1 MANPKNDSP
10 DQPKDRSLDA
20 GDSNKTR
27 QILTAESQEPTA
39 PSQPAERNRNGA
51 FDLGVPKAKEP
62 DLSAVFKKDPE
73 FERRFFDM
81 TGENGNVVER
91 PLGGLFAPDSY
102 RNQAFRQMMGKYGTE
117 RVKETFAALE
127 QMGKKSEWVG
137 RGLRADEP
145 TFAEQNKK
153 LDQLANL
160 MKPGKIEAAQSAD
173 KLLKQDGFTKVL
185 TIEQMNDDK
194 LLKHLSDPAQRKAF
208 IDFNH
213 NSGTLGGA
221 YLRDNP
227 NHKDLSPTQN
237 LEAFGK
243 YKTNF
248 EDKEKLSAKPYLD
261 EINKAGEEP
270 TKHLSD
276 AMRKSRVLMIG
287 EQHSLD
293 GPMHK
298 FGAEA
303 MKDLRAA
310 GATHLAVE
318 IPQSQLDKYNKSRD
332 LKDLPEAYRTND
344 FGKMMDNAR
353 GSGMKVVGIDNGTGD
368 VDAKAAQERDN
379 FMAKQIKQ
387 ILDSDKN
394 NKVVYWSG
402 MLHGTDTTSGAYR
415 STADILRSQKV
426 AITTTMEQS
435 AATPTD
441 DLTYYAKHLDKPT
454 AISTKKTP
462 LIAGTEVPRLGN
474 DVQERYGMWDSV
486 LIFPPKRK

>member
-1 MANPKNDSP
+1 MANSKSDSP
-10 DQPKDRSLDA
+10 EQARDKSLEGAD
-20 GDSNKTR
+20 GNKTR
-27 QILTAESQEPTA
+27 QLLATESQERSG
-39 PSQPAERNRNGA
+39 PSQTAERNRNGA
-51 FDLGVPKAKEP
+51 FTLGVPKEKEP
-62 DLSAVFKKDPE
+62 DLVGIFKKDPE

-81 TGENGNVVER
+81 TGENGNVVEK

-137 RGLRADEP
+137 HGLRPDEP

-153 LDQLANL
+153 LELLANL
-160 MKPGKIEAAQSAD
+160 MKPGKLEAVQALD
-173 KLLKQDGFTKVL
+173 KSLKQEGFIKSL
-185 TIEQMNDDK
+185 TIEQMNDEK
-194 LLKHLSDPAQRKAF
+194 LLKHLADPSQRKAF
-208 IDFNH
+208 IDFQQ
-213 NSGTLGGA
+213 NSGNLARA
-221 YLRDNP
+221 YLKENP

-237 LEAFGK
+237 LEAFTK
-243 YKTNF
+243 FK
-248 EDKEKLSAKPYLD
+248 EDFDSKEKLKAKPYLD
-261 EINKAGEEP
+261 EINKAGEDP

-276 AMRKSRVLMIG
+276 AMGKNRVLMIG

-318 IPQSQLDKYNKSRD
+318 ISQSQLDKYNKSRD
-332 LKDLPEAYRTND
+332 LKDLPEAFQTND
-344 FGKMMDNAR
+344 FAKMMDNAR
-353 GSGMKVVGIDNGTGD
+353 SSGMKVVGIDNGTGD
-368 VDAKAAQERDN
+368 VNATAAQERDN
-379 FMAKQIKQ
+379 FMAKEMKQ
-387 ILDSDKN
+387 ILDADSS
-394 NKVVYWSG
+394 NKIVYWSG
-402 MLHGTDTTSGAYR
+402 LMHGADTTSGAYR
-415 STADILRSQKV
+415 SAADILRSQKV

-435 AATPTD
+435 SATPLD
-441 DLTYYAKHLDKPT
+441 ALTYYAKHLDKPT

>member
-1 MANPKNDSP
+1 MANPKKDSP
-10 DQPKDRSLDA
+10 EQAQEKSLDLGA
-20 GDSNKTR
+20 GDSAR
-27 QILTAESQEPTA
+27 QALTAESQERTA
-39 PSQPAERNRNGA
+39 PNQTAERNRNGA
-51 FDLGVPKAKEP
+51 FTLGVPKEKEP
-62 DLSAVFKKDPE
+62 DLGGIFKKDPE

-127 QMGKKSEWVG
+127 QMGKKAEWVG
-137 RGLRADEP
+137 HGLRPDEP

-160 MKPGKIEAAQSAD
+160 MKPGKLEAAQSAD
-173 KLLKQDGFTKVL
+173 KLLKQDGFTKTL
-185 TIEQMNDDK
+185 SIEQMNDEK

-208 IDFNH
+208 IDLH
-213 NSGTLGGA
+213 HSGSLAGA
-221 YLRDNP
+221 YLKENP

-237 LEAFGK
+237 LEAFRK
-243 YKTNF
+243 YRENF
-248 EDKEKLSAKPYLD
+248 EDKEKLKAKPYLD
-261 EINKAGEEP
+261 EINKAGEDP

-332 LKDLPEAYRTND
+332 LKDLPEAYQTND

-353 GSGMKVVGIDNGTGD
+353 SSDMKVIGIDNGTGD
-368 VDAKAAQERDN
+368 VNAAAAQERDN

-387 ILDSDKN
+387 ILDSNKD

-402 MLHGTDTTSGAYR
+402 MMHGADTTSGAYR

-435 AATPTD
+435 SATPSD

>member
-1 MANPKNDSP
+1 MANSNNDAP
-10 DQPKDRSLDA
+10 EKAQGRSLEGDA
-20 GDSNKTR
+20 AAKARNV
-27 QILTAESQEPTA
+27 LTAESQERPA
-39 PSQPAERNRNGA
+39 VNQPAERNRNGT

-62 DLSAVFKKDPE
+62 DLGAVFKKDPE

-91 PLGGLFAPDSY
+91 PLGGLFSPDSY
-102 RNQAFRQMMGKYGTE
+102 RNQAFRQMMGKHGTE
-117 RVKETFAALE
+117 RVKETFAILE
-127 QMGKKSEWVG
+127 QMGKKAEWVG
-137 RGLRADEP
+137 QGLRPDEP

-153 LDQLANL
+153 LDLLSNL
-160 MKPGKIEAAQSAD
+160 MKPGKLEAAHTAD
-173 KLLKQDGFTKVL
+173 KLLKQDGFTRTL
-185 TIEQMNDDK
+185 SLEQMNDEK
-194 LLKHLSDPAQRKAF
+194 LLKHLADPAQRKAF
-208 IDFNH
+208 IEFQ

-221 YLRDNP
+221 YLKDNP
-227 NHKDLSPTQN
+227 NHKDLSPSQN

-248 EDKEKLSAKPYLD
+248 EEKEKLKAKPYLD
-261 EINKAGEEP
+261 EINKAGEDP
-270 TKHLSD
+270 TKHVSD
-276 AMRKSRVLMIG
+276 AMRNNRVLMIG

-298 FGAEA
+298 FGAGA

-318 IPQSQLDKYNKSRD
+318 IPQGQLDKYNKSRD
-332 LKDLPEAYRTND
+332 LKDLPEAYQTSD
-344 FGKMMDNAR
+344 FAKMMDNAR
-353 GSGMKVVGIDNGTGD
+353 TSGMKVVGIDNGTGD
-368 VDAKAAQERDN
+368 TDGKAAQERDN

-402 MLHGTDTTSGAYR
+402 MMHGADTTSGAYR
-415 STADILRSQKV
+415 STADILRNQKV
-426 AITTTMEQS
+426 AISTTMEQS
-435 AATPTD
+435 SATPTD
-441 DLTYYAKHLDKPT
+441 DLTYYAKHLEKPT

>member
-1 MANPKNDSP
+1 MANPKSDTP
-10 DQPKDRSLDA
+10 EPAKERSLDV
-20 GDSNKTR
+20 GDGNKTR
-27 QILTAESQEPTA
+27 QILTAESQERTG
-39 PSQPAERNRNGA
+39 PSQTTERNRSGA
-51 FDLGVPKAKEP
+51 FTLGVPKEKEP
-62 DLSAVFKKDPE
+62 DLGGIFKKDPE

-127 QMGKKSEWVG
+127 QIGRNSEWVG
-137 RGLRADEP
+137 RDLRADEP

-153 LDQLANL
+153 LEQLANL
-160 MKPGKIEAAQSAD
+160 MKPGKVEAVQAID
-173 KLLKQDGFTKVL
+173 KSLKQEGFGKTL
-185 TIEQMNDDK
+185 TIEQMNDEK
-194 LLKHLSDPAQRKAF
+194 LLKHLADPTQRKAF
-208 IDFNH
+208 IDFQQ
-213 NSGTLGGA
+213 NSGSLGGA
-221 YLRDNP
+221 YLKENP

-243 YKTNF
+243 FKEKF
-248 EDKEKLSAKPYLD
+248 DLKEKLTAKPYLD
-261 EINKAGEEP
+261 EINRAGEDP

-276 AMRKSRVLMIG
+276 AMRNSRVLMIG

-310 GATHLAVE
+310 GATHLALE
-318 IPQSQLDKYNKSRD
+318 IPQSQLDKYNKSGN
-332 LKDLPEAYRTND
+332 LKDLPEAYQTND
-344 FGKMMDNAR
+344 FAKMMDNAR
-353 GSGMKVVGIDNGTGD
+353 STGMKVVGIDNGTGD
-368 VDAKAAQERDN
+368 SDARAAQERDN
-379 FMAKQIKQ
+379 FMARQMKQ
-387 ILDSDKN
+387 ILDANSG
-394 NKVVYWSG
+394 NKIVYWSG
-402 MLHGTDTTSGAYR
+402 MMHGADTTSGAYR

-435 AATPTD
+435 SATPAD

-462 LIAGTEVPRLGN
+462 LIAGAEVPRLGN